1 MAKAVLTWLD
11 RLDPG
16 VHRRIKGLRLVTAF
30 GIAWMASTAGDR
42 AAGTQ
47 RRLSWRHSRGFRP
60 LGQRLQAQR
69 PQNRAAT
76 CCSSCSPPRRELR
89 RPSGSPSCYR
99 PRSRKRQIADFVIK
113 GDTEL
118 GRSPDRLNISEATV
132 KSHLTG
138 IFRRLQLSGRLKLGR
153 SYWGRA

>member
-60 LGQRLQAQR
+60 LGQRLRGPRNARRIEPR
-69 PQNRAAT
+69 PAVPRARRHGGSYDDHRAHRHAT
-76 CCSSCSPPRRELR
+76 GHVLV
-89 RPSGSPSCYR
+89 SG
-99 PRSRKRQIADFVIK
+99 K
-113 GDTEL
+113 
-118 GRSPDRLNISEATV
+118 
-132 KSHLTG
+132 
-138 IFRRLQLSGRLKLGR
+138 
-153 SYWGRA
+153 

>member
-60 LGQRLQAQR
+60 LGQRLQAR
-69 PQNRAAT
+69 ATPAESSRDLLFLVLAAT
-76 CCSSCSPPRRELR
+76 
-89 RPSGSPSCYR
+89 
-99 PRSRKRQIADFVIK
+99 A
-113 GDTEL
+113 
-118 GRSPDRLNISEATV
+118 EATTTIG
-132 KSHLTG
+132 LTVMLPAT
-138 IFRRLQLSGRLKLGR
+138 F
-153 SYWGRA
+153 W